1 MQQISESE
9 RGGGRTPGRMSYSS
23 KMIIVLKGR
32 LKMKSKFTATCFT
45 LTTSLHKISN
55 INLLLF
61 HHVIGVR
68 FMGGK
73 STAAFMVA
81 IEYVISKAVLG
92 MDILK
97 ECAFC
102 IADKDP

>member
-1 MQQISESE
+1 
-9 RGGGRTPGRMSYSS
+9 
-23 KMIIVLKGR
+23 MIIVLKGSP
-32 LKMKSKFTATCFT
+32 KMKSKFTATCFT
-45 LTTSLHKISN
+45 PTTSLHKISN

-81 IEYVISKAVLG
+81 IEYVISTAVLG
-92 MDILK
+92 MDTLR